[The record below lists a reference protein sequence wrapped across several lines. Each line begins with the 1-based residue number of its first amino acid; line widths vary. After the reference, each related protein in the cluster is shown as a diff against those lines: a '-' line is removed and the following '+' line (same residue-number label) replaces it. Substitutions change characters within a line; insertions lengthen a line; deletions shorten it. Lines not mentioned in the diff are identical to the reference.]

1 MELSNCN
8 QIKQLRINVPM
19 EVQRAAHLILL
30 KEVSSSLIKK
40 IIEAPNIGKKIVT
53 VNMGHSVILVI
64 NKPC

>member
-1 MELSNCN
+1 M
-8 QIKQLRINVPM
+8 NVPM

-40 IIEAPNIGKKIVT
+40 MIDAPNIGKKIVT
-53 VNMGHSVILVI
+53 VNMGHSVILVV